1 MWIKQYRYPF
11 TNNFI
16 SNNKIILSFPNVKFV
31 QIGVECPH
39 SIPIFLYN
47 EFKKDNDS
55 FKIDDE
61 ASDIKVKISDNIN
74 HNVTSEH
81 IYKINSLD
89 LLEFNN
95 LNKKDLTIEIPYP
108 EDPYTIITIAY
119 EKED

>member
-11 TNNFI
+11 TDNFI

-31 QIGVECPH
+31 QIGIECPH
-39 SIPIFLYN
+39 SIPIFSYG

-55 FKIDDE
+55 FRIDDE